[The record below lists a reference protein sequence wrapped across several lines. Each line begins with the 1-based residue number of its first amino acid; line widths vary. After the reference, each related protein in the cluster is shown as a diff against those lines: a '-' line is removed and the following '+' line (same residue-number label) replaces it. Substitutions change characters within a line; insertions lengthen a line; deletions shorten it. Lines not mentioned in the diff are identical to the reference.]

1 MAIIACINCYNDWP
15 LIKGCVESI
24 YDQAD
29 RIIAV
34 DGKYKDFP
42 NDKWYSTDGTIE
54 YLSSLEKVELVF
66 AADLYEADKRN
77 VYMDMLESGDTV
89 LILDGDE
96 YVEGSIKKLDKGIDI
111 GLVKLG
117 EPEGK
122 YKRLATRFFKY
133 RKGLRHNGIHFIL
146 EYNYRWFNNRC
157 NAVNG
162 FKEKKVNTFEIIHL
176 ARKRSRT
183 RKFQKEQ
190 YKKAAR
196 KREQQFKTMAYE

>member
-1 MAIIACINCYNDWP
+1 MPI
-15 LIKGCVESI
+15 LKQCVESV
-24 YDQAD
+24 YDQVD

-42 NDKWYSTDGTIE
+42 NSKWYSTDGTIE

-66 AADLYEADKRN
+66 SADLFEADKRN
-77 VYMDMLESGDTV
+77 IYMDMLEAGDTA

-157 NAVNG
+157 HAVNG
-162 FKEKKVNTFEIIHL
+162 FKDKNINTFKINHL
-176 ARKRSRT
+176 HRKRSRT
-183 RKFQKEQ
+183 RKEQKEK
-190 YKKAAR
+190 YRLSAR
-196 KREQQFKTMAYE
+196 ARESQFKIMPYE